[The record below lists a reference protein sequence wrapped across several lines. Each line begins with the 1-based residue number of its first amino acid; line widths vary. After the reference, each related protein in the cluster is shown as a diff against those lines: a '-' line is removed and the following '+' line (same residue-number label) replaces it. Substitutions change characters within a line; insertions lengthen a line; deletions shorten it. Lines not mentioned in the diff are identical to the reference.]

1 MEGEVWVTVAN
12 ALLVTV
18 LMMIPLWRV
27 FRRTGRDP
35 WLCLL
40 FFAIPPIGIL
50 VMIGILAFGHWP
62 AERPGSAAR
71 GARPAG
77 EPLAEGR

>member
-40 FFAIPPIGIL
+40 FFAIPPVGIL

-62 AERPGSAAR
+62 AERNRAAA
-71 GARPAG
+71 GDADPAG
-77 EPLAEGR
+77 TPLAEGR